1 MKNNAISE
9 ELSDRDLAALHVR
22 FVVPM
27 AVAAILRGEEPM
39 DDVSEFMINDILDN
53 LEPDTALICIA
64 LCAQRVAALTAH
76 VAIGRAM
83 GSEAD
88 RIVNEYGSVWLA
100 HEGGRISMDDAALRA
115 HLSHI
120 PEDVESLGDLLMAT
134 GAELMEEADAVP
146 AILCDILGAQ
156 AHVHREKAEI
166 ELERHGLTDRELPE
180 LPAGAG
186 GSNVI
191 RFPLRR

>member
-1 MKNNAISE
+1 MKKPLMNE

-39 DDVSEFMINDILDN
+39 DDVSEYMINDILDN

-64 LCAQRVAALTAH
+64 LCAQRVAGHTAH
-76 VAIGRAM
+76 AAIGRAM

-88 RIVNEYGSVWLA
+88 RIVSEYGSVWLA
-100 HEGGRISMDDAALRA
+100 HEAGQMEMDEAALRA

-120 PEDVESLGDLLMAT
+120 PEDVESLGDLLQAT
-134 GAELMEEADAVP
+134 GAELMDETDAVP

-180 LPAGAG
+180 LHADSGAP
-186 GSNVI
+186 NVI

>member
-1 MKNNAISE
+1 MKHNAVTE
-9 ELSDRDLAALHVR
+9 ELSDRELAALHVR

-27 AVAAILRGEEPM
+27 AVAAMLRGEEPM
-39 DDVSEFMINDILDN
+39 DDVSEYMINDILDN

-64 LCAQRVAALTAH
+64 LCAQRVAAHTAH
-76 VAIGRAM
+76 VAIGRAAAA
-83 GSEAD
+83 EAD

-100 HEGGRISMDDAALRA
+100 HEAGRMAMDDAALRA

-120 PEDVESLGDLLMAT
+120 PEDIESLGDLLMAV
-134 GAELMEEADAVP
+134 GAELEEEADAVP

-166 ELERHGLTDRELPE
+166 ELERHGLSDRELPE
-180 LPAGAG
+180 LSPGA
-186 GSNVI
+186 NVI
-191 RFPLRR
+191 RFPGRRF